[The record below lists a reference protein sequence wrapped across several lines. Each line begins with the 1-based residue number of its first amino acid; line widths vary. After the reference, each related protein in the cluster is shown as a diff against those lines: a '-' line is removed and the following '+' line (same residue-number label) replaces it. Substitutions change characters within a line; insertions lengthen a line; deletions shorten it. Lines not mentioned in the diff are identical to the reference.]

1 MPLVPRY
8 GEMWARNTE
17 NLKAIPK
24 TECGFYI
31 LYDGSM
37 PVYVGKGK
45 LRSRIKRAH
54 RSPKT
59 NKYWDHFTWFELSNA
74 RLELAAKPHPDRPA
88 GVKTPLF
95 LGALLSSLK
104 A

>member
-8 GEMWARNTE
+8 GEMWARNAE

-54 RSPKT
+54 TEARRRTSFGIT
-59 NKYWDHFTWFELSNA
+59 SLGLS
-74 RLELAAKPHPDRPA
+74 
-88 GVKTPLF
+88 
-95 LGALLSSLK
+95 
-104 A
+104 